1 MTIKEIQI
9 GLYGAADSDTLHW
22 LDSVF
27 GLQLSWVSLKET
39 WLFSFVDILLLP
51 GTLFSHLNVKFLRLN
66 IGVALT
72 NSGLWRP
79 SRRGKSTE
87 KAVSSVYGRVIF
99 LCSYCRAI
107 LTVSTK
113 QTKFLFDYIW
123 GWPLGGSITGF
134 HFRLFKIILLKH
146 LLYNSVSL
154 KHCCTWSLK
163 TACPYIFHFLLQ
175 CVSKRFIFLKM
186 KHEKSDTGYVPAH
199 LSVRL

>member
-1 MTIKEIQI
+1 M
-9 GLYGAADSDTLHW
+9 
-22 LDSVF
+22 
-27 GLQLSWVSLKET
+27 SLKET
-39 WLFSFVDILLLP
+39 RLFLFVDILLLP
-51 GTLFSHLNVKFLRLN
+51 GTLFSSFKCEFSAALHTCWVNKKQPMTA
-66 IGVALT
+66 VAAEEV
-72 NSGLWRP
+72 NRDGCF
-79 SRRGKSTE
+79 
-87 KAVSSVYGRVIF
+87 SVYGWVIF
-99 LCSYCRAI
+99 LYSYCRAI

-175 CVSKRFIFLKM
+175 YVRKRFIFLKM

-199 LSVRL
+199 LSVRP

>member
-1 MTIKEIQI
+1 MT
-9 GLYGAADSDTLHW
+9 
-22 LDSVF
+22 F
-27 GLQLSWVSLKET
+27 LQLYIHVVLTKSR
-39 WLFSFVDILLLP
+39 LL
-51 GTLFSHLNVKFLRLN
+51 
-66 IGVALT
+66 
-72 NSGLWRP
+72 RP
-79 SRRGKSTE
+79 PQQRKSTD
-87 KAVSSVYGRVIF
+87 KAAFSVYGRVIF
-99 LCSYCRAI
+99 LCRYCRAI

-175 CVSKRFIFLKM
+175 YVSKRFIFLKM
-186 KHEKSDTGYVPAH
+186 KHEKSDAGYVPAH

>member
-9 GLYGAADSDTLHW
+9 RLYGAADLDTVGFIRQCFWTAVEFSFSKGNKTL
-22 LDSVF
+22 F
-27 GLQLSWVSLKET
+27 IC
-39 WLFSFVDILLLP
+39 WLFC
-51 GTLFSHLNVKFLRLN
+51 TLFSHLNVNFLRLY
-66 IGVALT
+66 IRVGLT
-72 NSGLWRP
+72 KSSLLRP
-79 SRRGKSTE
+79 SQRRKSTE
-87 KAVSSVYGRVIF
+87 KAVFNVYGWVIF
-99 LCSYCRAI
+99 LCGYCRAI

-134 HFRLFKIILLKH
+134 HFRLFKIILHKH

-163 TACPYIFHFLLQ
+163 AACPYIFHFLLQ
-175 CVSKRFIFLKM
+175 YVSKTFIFLKM
-186 KHEKSDTGYVPAH
+186 KHEKSDTGYAPAH